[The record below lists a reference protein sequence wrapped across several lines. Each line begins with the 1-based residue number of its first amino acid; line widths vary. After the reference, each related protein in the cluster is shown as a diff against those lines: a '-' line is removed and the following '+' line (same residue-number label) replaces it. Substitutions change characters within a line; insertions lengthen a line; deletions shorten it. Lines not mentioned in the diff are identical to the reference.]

1 MKIAFPDDFSDRL
14 SPMLVKELRQGLRTK
29 AFIGV
34 FLTLQI
40 VLGIIILG
48 AGTSSSSDEA
58 GSTISSIIFI
68 IFSFTVIIIQPL
80 RGMGGLS
87 SEIKGNTID
96 MMVLTRLSAWRIVS
110 GKWSAIVS
118 QSTLLLITI
127 IPYLILRYFF
137 GGMNVVSEIILI
149 LLTFITS
156 AALTAIT
163 IGLSASVSIILRAM
177 LPMIA
182 IPTGYFS
189 FMEEFYNSYNRSS
202 LTNLC
207 SLETQSSQIAICLYI
222 ITCLYYGYLML
233 SIGTTLI
240 APYAENYSTLR
251 RLIALATTILAI
263 SIGCIYLKEAGELLL
278 VLAVIFIPIFTITLT
293 EYNILVPPVVNKFH
307 RYGALGKLFGLFL
320 LPGWATGVFFC
331 YLLVLISSF
340 AFFYIPS
347 TYGMLFKFNVLALG
361 MLGGL
366 IFPALLVNF
375 FKMHGPARVSNYI
388 LICVATGVITATLF
402 ASSQALS
409 NSGFLWFFIWIPP
422 VSIVMTFT
430 SHLNQDAVLISS
442 VIVNLIYCLIFMI
455 MAFRN
460 YRHSINTLNH
470 SSSEI

>member
-58 GSTISSIIFI
+58 GSTISTIIFI

-80 RGMGGLS
+80 RGMGALS

-137 GGMNVVSEIILI
+137 GGMNVISEIMLI

-182 IPTGYFS
+182 IPSGYFS
-189 FMEEFYNSYNRSS
+189 FLDEFYTGYSRSS

-207 SLETQSSQIAICLYI
+207 SLETQSSQITICLYVI
-222 ITCLYYGYLML
+222 ACLYYGYLML

-251 RLIALATTILAI
+251 RLIALVTTILAL
-263 SIGCIYLKEAGELLL
+263 SIGCIYLKEAGELLF
-278 VLAVIFIPIFTITLT
+278 VSAVIFIPIFTITLT
-293 EYNILVPPVVNKFH
+293 EYNILVPPVVHKFH
-307 RYGALGKLFGLFL
+307 QYGALGKLFGLFL

-340 AFFYIPS
+340 ALSCMPT
-347 TYGMLFKFNVLALG
+347 TYGLLNEFTVIALG

-388 LICVATGVITATLF
+388 LICAASGVITATLV
-402 ASSQALS
+402 ASSEALS
-409 NSGFLWFFIWIPP
+409 NSGFLWFFIWIPT
-422 VSIVMTFT
+422 VSIAMTFG
-430 SHLNQDAVLISS
+430 NRFDEDAVLISS
-442 VIVNLIYCLIFMI
+442 IVVNLIYCFIFI
-455 MAFRN
+455 SMAIRN

-470 SSSEI
+470 SRSEI